1 MAKGPLASII
11 ILCCCCGAH
20 FFFFFFFVVVINYV
34 LFVNTMVVI
43 HRLLAVCL
51 QCYTGNGG
59 SYATRQGV
67 QRFVQAGRSSRFKGH
82 FQIKLLINPPS
93 WCTDFS
99 WRLQLR
105 CQRRSSCIPPPT
117 GESGNWA
124 FKLQINKIEVK
135 KCK

>member
-1 MAKGPLASII
+1 MLLLWCA
-11 ILCCCCGAH
+11 
-20 FFFFFFFVVVINYV
+20 FFFFFFVVVINV

-67 QRFVQAGRSSRFKGH
+67 QKFVQAGRSSRFKGH

-93 WCTDFS
+93 WCTTFLEIATS
-99 WRLQLR
+99 MSEKIELY
-105 CQRRSSCIPPPT
+105 SPPT

-124 FKLQINKIEVK
+124 FKLQINKMEVK
-135 KCK
+135 EM